1 MAGHDANLRMKEATR
16 YGIAL
21 SKDPRTSYRVWWALV
36 IAAEPE
42 VRREMAAQGAG
53 PAMVFGNNP
62 PPVR

>member
-1 MAGHDANLRMKEATR
+1 MKEATR

-42 VRREMAAQGAG
+42 VRREMAAHGAG